1 MTDDTLFKNYKFCAQ
16 CRKPLSLSYPD
27 DICPDCKERQLFNE
41 VKEYIRSNVVN
52 EYQVCEHFH
61 LSHHKVR
68 EWIREGRIEYVKN
81 GDQVVMISLHCKNC
95 GAPITFGSLCS
106 KCLKK
111 QNTQRGHAYAAPSK
125 EGDNRMHFLDS
136 EKTNLP

>member
-52 EYQVCEHFH
+52 EYQVSNIFTFPTTKC
-61 LSHHKVR
+61 V
-68 EWIREGRIEYVKN
+68 N
-81 GDQVVMISLHCKNC
+81 G
-95 GAPITFGSLCS
+95 FGKDEL
-106 KCLKK
+106 
-111 QNTQRGHAYAAPSK
+111 N
-125 EGDNRMHFLDS
+125 M
-136 EKTNLP
+136 